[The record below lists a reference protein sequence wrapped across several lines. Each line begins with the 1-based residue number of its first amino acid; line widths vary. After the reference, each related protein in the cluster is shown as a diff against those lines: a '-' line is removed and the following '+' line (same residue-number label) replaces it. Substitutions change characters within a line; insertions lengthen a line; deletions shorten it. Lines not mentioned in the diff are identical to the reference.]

1 MEKIAI
7 LADSGCQIPVGSR
20 ENEGIF
26 IAPLTITMEGKS
38 YLDDIEIHSIDV
50 FERMEKDDIMV
61 MTSQPSTGSL
71 QEAVQKIKDQG
82 YSHVIGLPNRYKVFL
97 QTMNGMKL
105 ACDMLEMPVTLVDTK
120 GTASNQ
126 KISCRM

>member
-61 MTSQPSTGSL
+61 MTSQTINSVLPKKQFKKS
-71 QEAVQKIKDQG
+71 KIKDMVMLLVYLSLQD
-82 YSHVIGLPNRYKVFL
+82 FL
-97 QTMNGMKL
+97 Q
-105 ACDMLEMPVTLVDTK
+105 P
-120 GTASNQ
+120 
-126 KISCRM
+126 

>member
-1 MEKIAI
+1 MGKIAI

-50 FERMEKDDIMV
+50 FERM
-61 MTSQPSTGSL
+61 
-71 QEAVQKIKDQG
+71 
-82 YSHVIGLPNRYKVFL
+82 
-97 QTMNGMKL
+97 
-105 ACDMLEMPVTLVDTK
+105 
-120 GTASNQ
+120 
-126 KISCRM
+126 